1 MKIAFLVAASV
12 SVALAADP
20 AALLRSGRQA
30 ARHGEWGKAETLLSR
45 AEDGARLLDDPS
57 LELAARVARVDL
69 RLAADENDSAVTLLP
84 PLPRR
89 QVAAADSAV
98 WHLASARVHLAR
110 GNASQAMTESDM
122 ALAAADR
129 AKEKPLRSAAA
140 ATQGRARLA
149 QGDVD
154 GARSSWKAA
163 RCLADDIPALEAG
176 AALLEARIALASG
189 RSSDA
194 AKAVARSMSS
204 WRAQQDVGGVLA
216 ALPLQAEISMRTG
229 DLAAAGESWDAL
241 ARIAETARL
250 PRVAVRA
257 LLQAARSDTSN
268 GQQRRE
274 RARTILQQ
282 ARLDEGSL
290 PPDLQALLR

>member
-1 MKIAFLVAASV
+1 MRAALLVAASI
-12 SVALAADP
+12 SVACAADP

-30 ARHGEWGKAETLLSR
+30 ARSGEWDKAETLLTR
-45 AEDGARLLDDPS
+45 AEEGARLLDDAS

-69 RLAADENDSAVTLLP
+69 RLAADENDSAATLLP

-98 WHLASARVHLAR
+98 WHLACARVHLAR

-122 ALAAADR
+122 ARAAADR

-154 GARSSWKAA
+154 GAKSSWKAA
-163 RCLADDIPALEAG
+163 RRLADDIPSLEAG
-176 AALLEARIALASG
+176 SATLEAHIALASG
-189 RSSDA
+189 RASDA
-194 AKAVARSMSS
+194 AKAVARAMAS
-204 WRAQQDVGGVLA
+204 WRTQQDVGGILA
-216 ALPLQAEISMRTG
+216 TLPLQAEISSRAG
-229 DLAAAGESWDAL
+229 DIAAAGESWDAL

-257 LLQAARSDTSN
+257 LLQATRSDSSN
-268 GQQRRE
+268 GQVRRE
-274 RARTILQQ
+274 RARAILHQ